1 MKETS
6 GTPLVG
12 TYVQD
17 SAPHDLQRTST
28 NRPQAPVS
36 SAYPKGRLPTRN
48 KNTKNTRI
56 RNTRFFPPTGKKK
69 KNWRQF
75 FFFNLPS
82 YFLEWNTKNE
92 AFSISSNFVFQAFL
106 KISYFVFSYFSYFC
120 FTMEDD
126 PNQVCQL
133 QNEVPDFPG
142 GPFIPGTG
150 ICKKI
155 SMKIC
160 DM

>member
-1 MKETS
+1 MQLRVVFHRETKIRKIREYEIRDS
-6 GTPLVG
+6 FHPLE
-12 TYVQD
+12 
-17 SAPHDLQRTST
+17 
-28 NRPQAPVS
+28 
-36 SAYPKGRLPTRN
+36 
-48 KNTKNTRI
+48 KNLETI
-56 RNTRFFPPTGKKK
+56 
-69 KNWRQF
+69 